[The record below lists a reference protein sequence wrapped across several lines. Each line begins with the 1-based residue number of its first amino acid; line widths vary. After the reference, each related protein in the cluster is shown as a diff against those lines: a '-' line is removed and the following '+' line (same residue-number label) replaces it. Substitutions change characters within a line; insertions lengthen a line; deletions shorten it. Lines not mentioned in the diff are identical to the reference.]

1 LVTRHFSRRQLVGSS
16 VGASLAVSAAAVGG
30 AHSVSAQDMM
40 NWDVSQSVRPTLT
53 PVAQMA
59 AASDDEVHLAI
70 APSVPPQIARADQR
84 TWSVHLE
91 AIEGISPLDPENT
104 INTLMWGFREA
115 GREEILSGSPGPVLR
130 GRVGDFATITLSNL
144 KSSMHPH
151 NIDFHA
157 VTGQGG
163 GATALTVNPGD
174 TKSVMVRLMYPG
186 VYMYHCAAEDVPVH
200 IAHGMY
206 GMFIVDPETPLPAV
220 DHEWSI
226 SQSEW
231 YLSAVGPADEGVARF
246 NRDLLLAETPSHFT
260 FNGRTDAIKG
270 DNALKMNVGERA
282 RIYFVNQGLN
292 HLSSFHPIGS
302 HWDLVYPE
310 GALHPA
316 NRVIRGSQSTL
327 VVAGGGTV
335 TEVDALV
342 PSTVVLVD
350 HALSRVFYKGLIG
363 HIKIEGDANP
373 EIFAVPEGQGELPDS
388 MHGGAAATPVAV
400 DVEVAITPNAYLPEN
415 KDHAFDPPLVQL
427 TVGQTIRWTN
437 HDAIAHTVTSGV
449 SDGLAG
455 VPDGK
460 FDSGYIDAGGTFEM
474 TFTEAGGYPY
484 FCMPHPWMRG
494 SILVK

>member
-1 LVTRHFSRRQLVGSS
+1 MAAT
-16 VGASLAVSAAAVGG
+16 AVSLGG
-30 AHSVSAQDMM
+30 SHSVSAQDMPGEM
-40 NWDVSQSVRPTLT
+40 MWGVGDSIHPTLT
-53 PVAQMA
+53 PVAEMPA
-59 AASDDEVHLAI
+59 APAGEMHLAI
-70 APSVPPQIARADQR
+70 APNVPPPINRAEQC
-84 TWSVHLE
+84 TWIIQLE
-91 AIEGISPLDPENT
+91 SIEGIAPLDTENKIST
-104 INTLMWGFREA
+104 EMWGFREA
-115 GREEILSGSPGPVLR
+115 GRDDILVGSPGPVIR
-130 GRVGDFATITLSNL
+130 GRVGDFATITLTNL
-144 KSSMHPH
+144 PSSMHPH

-163 GATALTVNPGD
+163 GATALTVNPGE

-206 GMFIVDPETPLPAV
+206 GMIIVDPEIPLPVV

-231 YLSAVGPADEGVARF
+231 YVNAPGPAEEGVAKF
-246 NRDLLLAETPSHFT
+246 NRDLLLAETPTYFT

-270 DNALKMNVGERA
+270 DNALTMNVGERA
-282 RIYFVNQGLN
+282 RIFFVNQGLN

-310 GALHPA
+310 AALHPS

-335 TEVDALV
+335 CELDALV

-363 HIKIEGDANP
+363 HIKIEGDPNP
-373 EIFAVPEGQGELPDS
+373 EIFAVPEGQDEHADS
-388 MHGGAAATPVAV
+388 MHGGAAATPVPGA
-400 DVEVAITPNAYLPEN
+400 VEVSITPEAYLPEN
-415 KDHAFDPPLVQL
+415 AEHAFDPPLLQIPVGT
-427 TVGQTIRWTN
+427 TVLWTN
-437 HDAIAHTVTSGV
+437 HDTIAHTVTSGY

-455 VPDGK
+455 TPDGK
-460 FDSGYIDAGGTFEM
+460 FDSGYIDAGATFTFTFE
-474 TFTEAGGYPY
+474 EAGGYSY
-484 FCMPHPWMRG
+484 YCMPHPWMRG
-494 SILVK
+494 SILVS